1 MTTAAQDLLN
11 SIQAAYDERQRLL
24 FEAERL
30 SKHITQLQAEHA
42 VASNPPTWKNTL
54 KNDGRVS
61 GDAFTRMARE
71 LGYKYTLWND
81 RIYHTDI
88 EADSNDTGLTVEFL
102 ERT

>member
-1 MTTAAQDLLN
+1 MTTVAEDLRN

-30 SKHITQLQAEHA
+30 NKRIVQLQAEHA
-42 VASNPPTWKNTL
+42 VAANPPTWKNTL
-54 KNDGRVS
+54 RNDGRVS
-61 GDAFTRMARE
+61 GDGFNRMARE

-88 EADSNDTGLTVEFL
+88 EADSSDTGLTIEFL
-102 ERT
+102 ERK

>member
-1 MTTAAQDLLN
+1 MTTVAEDLLN
-11 SIQAAYDERQRLL
+11 SIQAAYDERARLL
-24 FEAERL
+24 HAAEMTTVRI
-30 SKHITQLQAEHA
+30 KRLQAEHG

-61 GDAFTRMARE
+61 GDAFSRMASE

-81 RIYHTDI
+81 RIYHVDHDA
-88 EADSNDTGLTVEFL
+88 ENNDTGLTVEYL